1 MTIEVLRRTF
11 AAANHPPDSQE
22 RARLNR
28 DTLTSEY
35 YTSHRYMTRRPLTMD
50 DGAPHPSQHCLCRTF
65 TTKAEAEAY
74 ALKERTREAT
84 PPAKAAKVEQV
95 DLFATQGGL
104 FSHVVQPGDL
114 T

>member
-11 AAANHPPDSQE
+11 AAPKHPPGSEE

-35 YTSHRYMTRRPLTMD
+35 YTSHRYMTRQPFTMD
-50 DGAPHPSQHCLCRTF
+50 NGAPHPTQHCLCRTF
-65 TTKAEAEAY
+65 TTKAEADAY
-74 ALKERTREAT
+74 ASTQRAPIVRVVKID
-84 PPAKAAKVEQV
+84 QV
-95 DLFATQGGL
+95 DMT
-104 FSHVVQPGDL
+104 VL